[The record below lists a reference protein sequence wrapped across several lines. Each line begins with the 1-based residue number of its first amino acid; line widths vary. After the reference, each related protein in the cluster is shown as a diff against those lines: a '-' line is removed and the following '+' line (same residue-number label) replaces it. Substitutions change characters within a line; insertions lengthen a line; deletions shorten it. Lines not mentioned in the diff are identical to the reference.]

1 MQQEEQLGVGRA
13 AFGGPVRHGA
23 ETSRRQ
29 LDRGLGRSGEMAV
42 TREPVKTLTE
52 NICVRRN

>member
-1 MQQEEQLGVGRA
+1 MGRA